1 MAFDDELQFEKELV
15 HILQE
20 QHGWK
25 DGVLYNPDEEEL
37 KKTGLIF
44 SIEIIIQLIN

>member
-37 KKTGLIF
+37 KQNWADI
-44 SIEIIIQLIN
+44 